1 MNTQTKTTATY
12 DPTALYTKWSEA
24 AKHTR
29 WSYKN
34 ERIVEFNRAMQRA
47 DAWDNGAANVYVVD
61 DLAAYL
67 IEQMRDLDSTAKDTR
82 ATYADMLNDIH
93 VSTVTGAQTETGHG
107 DHRELVGYAADVLAT
122 RSNPETGDAEILM
135 IRRGHYPFVG
145 AWAFPGGYV
154 DHDETAQAAAAREA
168 GEETHLVVDAED
180 LAWVGLYDQP
190 DRDPRGRVVGTAWHL
205 HLTGA
210 AALFEPEADDDAAAA
225 AWVSITALLSGDLGP
240 IAFDHERVICDAAE
254 KYSTLIN

>member
-1 MNTQTKTTATY
+1 MNTQTKQAPAY
-12 DPTALYTKWSEA
+12 DSIALYAKWTEA
-24 AKHTR
+24 ARDTR
-29 WSYKN
+29 WRFRDATMS
-34 ERIVEFNRAMQRA
+34 EFYAAQDRAG
-47 DAWDNGAANVYVVD
+47 AWSDGAAHIHIAEDITVY
-61 DLAAYL
+61 LAAQ
-67 IEQMRDLDSTAKDTR
+67 IGREDVKDTAR
-82 ATYADMLNDIH
+82 QTYADMLNDVHTSIREA
-93 VSTVTGAQTETGHG
+93 SGHG

-154 DHDETAQAAAAREA
+154 DHAETAQQAAAREA
-168 GEETHLVVDAED
+168 AEETHLVVVAEE
-180 LAWVGLYDQP
+180 LNWIGLYDQP

-210 AALFEPEADDDAAAA
+210 AALFEPGADDDAAAA
-225 AWVSITALLSGDLGP
+225 AWVSIAALLSGDLGP
-240 IAFDHERVICDAAE
+240 IAFDHERVICDAAA